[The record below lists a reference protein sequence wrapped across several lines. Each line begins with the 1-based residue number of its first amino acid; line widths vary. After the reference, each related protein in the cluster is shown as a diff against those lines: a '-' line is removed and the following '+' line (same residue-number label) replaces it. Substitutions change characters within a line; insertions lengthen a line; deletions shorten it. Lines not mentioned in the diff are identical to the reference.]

1 MWGQCGEV
9 FENKISNNQRLESA
23 GDNDRR
29 SKHFCS
35 IAMLFVS
42 FWWQIVK
49 ARVIKIAFCAFHSF
63 LRGSQWGGGFYGYRL
78 KFWLFYGYRLK
89 VNN

>member
-49 ARVIKIAFCAFHSF
+49 ARVIKIAFCAFYSF
-63 LRGSQWGGGFYGYRL
+63 LMEVQTIAGYIHAT
-78 KFWLFYGYRLK
+78 Y
-89 VNN
+89 V

>member
-35 IAMLFVS
+35 ITMLCVS
-42 FWWQIVK
+42 FSWQIVK
-49 ARVIKIAFCAFHSF
+49 ARVIKIAFSAFHSF
-63 LRGSQWGGGFYGYRL
+63 LMEVQTNAGYL
-78 KFWLFYGYRLK
+78 HATY
-89 VNN
+89 V